1 MSFKSQDDNKNS
13 FDVATTE
20 KDFRLSQDLS
30 AYKDYAA
37 QQREIAEHGKVK
49 SKNYKP
55 FCIIPD
61 IVAIDML
68 TRFKL
73 DIHAP
78 DFMSNPVE
86 VAKFKRLM
94 FTEYPHLLT
103 SNIKQ

>member
-1 MSFKSQDDNKNS
+1 MSFKSQDDNKHS
-13 FDVATTE
+13 FEVATDE
-20 KDFRLSQDLS
+20 KNFRLTQDVS
-30 AYKDYAA
+30 AYKEYAA
-37 QQREIAEHGKVK
+37 KQREIAEHGTEK

-55 FCIIPD
+55 FCIVPD

-78 DFMSNPVE
+78 DFMSNPRE
-86 VAKFKRLM
+86 VARFKQLM